1 MTWSPSVQAISA
13 EVDRN
18 LGASACSSGSS
29 SFLDITKNAQSSAA
43 FAPFF
48 SFHPFRKM
56 ATGRRDH
63 FHLEKNLSPPHL
75 LPPRKVKPSKLTFQT
90 GVRGGN
96 RVKQT
101 HTHANIL
108 GRRMQFLCCRFSSP
122 LIKTF
127 KSVSYAWE
135 KQFYKK

>member
-29 SFLDITKNAQSSAA
+29 SFLDITRNAQSSAA

-48 SFHPFRKM
+48 SFPPFRKM
-56 ATGRRDH
+56 AAGRRDH
-63 FHLEKNLSPPHL
+63 FFYLEKNLSTPHL

-96 RVKQT
+96 RGEQT
-101 HTHANIL
+101 HTRKHSGQEGAISLLPFLLPSNQNI
-108 GRRMQFLCCRFSSP
+108 
-122 LIKTF
+122 
-127 KSVSYAWE
+127 
-135 KQFYKK
+135 